1 MSNLSFWLT
10 KIIYV
15 PKKDIIQIIMSSN
28 NNSNNDNEI
37 QDFFE
42 ELNIETFEKR
52 NKFLKY
58 EQKTDIDNQQ
68 QYLTVTTVTSSIN

>member
-1 MSNLSFWLT
+1 
-10 KIIYV
+10 
-15 PKKDIIQIIMSSN
+15 MSSN